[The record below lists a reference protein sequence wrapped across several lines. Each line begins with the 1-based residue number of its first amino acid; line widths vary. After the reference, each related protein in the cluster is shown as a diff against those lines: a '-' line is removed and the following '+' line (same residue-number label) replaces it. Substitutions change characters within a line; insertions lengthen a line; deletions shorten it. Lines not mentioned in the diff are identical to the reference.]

1 MHIKN
6 IFSIFTLAFFI
17 QVLIASDAHS
27 FSHDKLLKDLNTIGK
42 VIKKGANKKSS
53 SQNKEENNQVKKEN
67 AKPGEC
73 TVNKNYIYFN
83 DVRNYK
89 NYKNVMSI
97 AFERGKGSRKTNL
110 DNISYILK
118 SPDKDYEVEY
128 VAKIL
133 KVKKDSYG
141 TKYYGKF
148 TATNLKTC
156 KSITYDFSNGAESRG
171 FAFLNS
177 RLYLKLGWYDAQWY
191 TNYSGMTC
199 QNEMNPQCMKKA
211 AKVEVIGFRDLKN
224 NYTYAQYG
232 ENYKTKVAKQ
242 KAIVEK
248 KAEEKRILE
257 AKQKKE
263 MDERVAEQQRER
275 QKVGQARKEEYKR
288 RQAIKNRPDNL
299 LFDSYGFYIALKKFH
314 DANPIYVSYSQI
326 REAKT
331 QVKAIEKKMLE
342 KNKTINKDDLWER
355 AVSKSNKDYS
365 ADTMSIAKAQYT
377 SRMAAVPKLIMMG
390 LSGIYNEQIG
400 PKKLK
405 KDF

>member
-1 MHIKN
+1 MYIKN
-6 IFSIFTLAFFI
+6 IFSIFTLVFFI
-17 QVLIASDAHS
+17 QALIASDAYS

-42 VIKKGANKKSS
+42 VIKKGSNKKSS
-53 SQNKEENNQVKKEN
+53 TQNKEKNNQVKKEN

-97 AFERGKGSRKTNL
+97 AFERGKGSRNTNL

-177 RLYLKLGWYDAQWY
+177 RLFLKLGWYDAQWY

-211 AKVEVIGFRDLKN
+211 AKVQVIGFRDLKN

-263 MDERVAEQQRER
+263 MNERVAESNRKR
-275 QKVGQARKEEYKR
+275 QKVEQARKEEYKR
-288 RQAIKNRPDNL
+288 RQAIANRPDNV
-299 LFDSYGFYIALKKFH
+299 LFDSYGKYIALKKFH

-377 SRMAAVPKLIMMG
+377 SQMAAIPKLLMIG

>member
-1 MHIKN
+1 MYIKN
-6 IFSIFTLAFFI
+6 IFSIFTLVFFI
-17 QVLIASDAHS
+17 QALIASDAYS

-42 VIKKGANKKSS
+42 VMKKGANKKSS

-73 TVNKNYIYFN
+73 TVEKNYIYFN

-141 TKYYGKF
+141 TIYYGKF

-156 KSITYDFSNGAESRG
+156 ESITYDFSNGAESRG

-177 RLYLKLGWYDAQWY
+177 RLFLKLGWYDAQWY

-211 AKVEVIGFRDLKN
+211 AKVQVIGFRDLKN

-242 KAIVEK
+242 KAIAEK

-257 AKQKKE
+257 AKKKKE
-263 MDERVAEQQRER
+263 MDERVAEQQRKR
-275 QKVGQARKEEYKR
+275 QKVEQAKKEEYKR
-288 RQAIKNRPDNL
+288 RQAIANRPDNV
-299 LFDSYGFYIALKKFH
+299 LFDSYGKYIALKKFH

-326 REAKT
+326 SEAKT

-342 KNKTINKDDLWER
+342 KDKTINKDDLWER
-355 AVSKSNKDYS
+355 AASKSNKDYS
-365 ADTMSIAKAQYT
+365 ASTMSMAKAQYT
-377 SRMAAVPKLIMMG
+377 RQFAAIPKLLMIG
-390 LSGIYNEQIG
+390 LSGIYNKQIG
-400 PKKLK
+400 PKKIK